1 MATEKS
7 TDEQIQNLQRQL
19 DKDKPKSIDEQIEDI
34 RRQIREDEEEE
45 VKKKR
50 YKFKEYLERMLE
62 EEEDHIR
69 MLQDALLL
77 TLNRKK
83 TIKKQLQEL

>member
-7 TDEQIQNLQRQL
+7 IDEQIQNLQRQL

-45 VKKKR
+45 AK
-50 YKFKEYLERMLE
+50 
-62 EEEDHIR
+62 
-69 MLQDALLL
+69 
-77 TLNRKK
+77 
-83 TIKKQLQEL
+83 